1 MQFIIT
7 SGKEYKRFLQKNRW
21 GDSIYCKAVGSS
33 FLNYQNYHLLS
44 IWHNLSIIYIL
55 CHLIYI
61 SSPWNVNHHYLHF
74 TNRKTSL
81 RQIIYPGQGHQLVS
95 GTAKSISGLSSPS
108 VNLFD
113 RGKHCLKNQVFPKL
127 TTHHRIT
134 SKKFCKSI
142 DENSLGVLNTARLR
156 PGLQGLCQLTACIL
170 YVQALIFHSKGNF
183 VQFPGFWIS

>member
-1 MQFIIT
+1 M
-7 SGKEYKRFLQKNRW
+7 
-21 GDSIYCKAVGSS
+21 
-33 FLNYQNYHLLS
+33 
-44 IWHNLSIIYIL
+44 
-55 CHLIYI
+55 
-61 SSPWNVNHHYLHF
+61 NHHYLHF

-170 YVQALIFHSKGNF
+170 YVQALIFHSKGTLSSSLVFESPNCSCLLSQSSLPF
-183 VQFPGFWIS
+183 SSRAKAAFLLSIRVRQRVSGGVKCVRECSKIFFSIC